1 LPPQLPPSRT
11 QLPSNSSSNQPQPLS
26 RNVRPP
32 PIPADRSSVSSR
44 DKLNP
49 TQQDIDNQMLEFEQQ
64 KQLHDKSMQL
74 MRQQQLL
81 QQQQNIRQPSSTAI
95 SREYKTNDTSK
106 SGSNIS
112 TPDPSRSKKLN
123 QVNNQDVNL
132 INLYP
137 FYSSRKKT
145 KYFSFYLIAIIK
157 SDSTSN

>member
-1 LPPQLPPSRT
+1 
-11 QLPSNSSSNQPQPLS
+11 
-26 RNVRPP
+26 
-32 PIPADRSSVSSR
+32 
-44 DKLNP
+44 
-49 TQQDIDNQMLEFEQQ
+49 MLEFEQQ

-145 KYFSFYLIAIIK
+145 KYFIFYLIAIIK